1 MVPSHAPRRRRRTRW
16 LAGAT
21 SAALLLLPALASTAT
36 GAPVSGVHDFADG
49 DAQGWISYANAG
61 TVTSGVTDGELCAT
75 AEGGVNPWDSALQH
89 DDVTYDRGTTYTVS
103 FDARASAPVT
113 IPMQGG
119 LGYPAAFGHQVVLDG
134 TDTPQRVEF
143 TFTPADWPT
152 RPGNPD
158 SPVADDWTTGTG
170 QISFQMGGQAAPYTF
185 CVDNFS
191 MTSGTRIVHSFAG
204 GDTGD
209 FDLYDAPGAGAGT
222 ARASADGQGACIDLR
237 GGYAAAYEAGL
248 ERKYVEVTEGRNYV
262 LELTAYV
269 PGAGDAST
277 DVNVLVGQYGDPWH
291 RVLDASASLTSEPRT
306 FTFPFTAN
314 ASFSADPAAAFGRIQ
329 VELGRRA
336 TPYTFCVND
345 VSFVETT
352 EAPPAYEPET
362 GPRVRVN
369 QVGYL
374 PAGPKRATLVT
385 EATDPVEWRLTSGS
399 TVVASGTTTPRGV
412 DPTAGVNVH
421 EIEFDDVTTPGTY
434 TLTADDDTSHPF
446 AIGADLYQDLRHDA
460 LNYFYP
466 ARSGIAIDG
475 SIMGDEAYSR
485 EAGHVGR
492 PGDAT
497 PNQGDYAVP
506 CITPEEAQ
514 GLYGD
519 WTCDYTLDVVGG
531 WYDAGDHGKYVVNGG
546 IAVAQVLS
554 TYERALTSPT
564 GDAAPLGDGSL
575 DIPRDEQTNGVPDP
589 LDEARWELEWM
600 MRMQVPAGQPLAG
613 MVHHKVHDVDWTGL
627 PLLPADDPQPRRL
640 HRPSTAAT
648 LNFAAVAAQG
658 ARLWEQYDPEF
669 AADLLAAGRVAY
681 DAAVAHPDLLQPAPN
696 ADPSPGGG
704 PYDDDEVQDEF
715 YWAAAELYLTTGEQ
729 VYQDAVLANE
739 YHTADLFTKG
749 GFFWGDVAALGR
761 MDLATVESAIPGR
774 TAIRQSVVDGAELYL
789 SRQAAEPFGTAYSG
803 NADGVYEWG
812 SNSAVLNN
820 QVVLGT
826 AFDLTSDQR
835 FADAVVESMDYL
847 MGRNALNQSYVT
859 GYGTVFSKNQ
869 HSRWFSHS
877 LTESLPNPPRGSV
890 AGGPNSDVGTWDPII
905 QGLYNPEHMCAP
917 QLCYVDNIQSWSTN
931 EITVN
936 WNSAL
941 SWVASFVADQQAGD
955 RSDAGAVAW
964 VTTDPADTTAVDGTD
979 ATFTVAVTGSPAPSV
994 TWQQLVDG
1002 TWTDV
1007 ADASGDARTVSTA
1020 RAAAL
1025 ADGTT
1030 LTVPARLADSGAQFR
1045 VYAANEF
1052 GGAYSA
1058 PATLT
1063 VTAAGGTD
1071 GGSTGG
1077 GSAGGSTDGGST
1089 GTTTPTSASRPLAT
1103 TGANVGVA
1111 LGVGLAL
1118 VLGGAAAVA
1127 LRRRARLR
1135 G

>member
-1 MVPSHAPRRRRRTRW
+1 MVPSHDPRRRRRTRW

-21 SAALLLLPALASTAT
+21 SAALLLMPVLASTAT
-36 GAPVSGVHDFADG
+36 GAPVDQPHDFADG
-49 DAQGWISYANAG
+49 DAQGWHAYAVEKTPPEETG
-61 TVTSGVTDGELCAT
+61 TVATSTANGELCAT
-75 AEGGVNPWDSALQH
+75 AAGGVQPWDVALQH
-89 DDVTYDRGTTYTVS
+89 DAVTYDRDTTYTVS

-119 LGYPAAFGHQVVLDG
+119 LGYPAAFGHPVVLDG

-152 RPGNPD
+152 APD
-158 SPVADDWTTGTG
+158 SALAADWTSGTG
-170 QISFQMGGQAAPYTF
+170 EISFQLGKQAAPYTF
-185 CVDNFS
+185 CIDDFS

-204 GDTGD
+204 GDLGG
-209 FDLYDAPGAGAGT
+209 FDLYDNPGDGAGVP
-222 ARASADGQGACIDLR
+222 RASTDGSATCIDLR
-237 GGYAAAYEAGL
+237 GGYTNAYQAGL
-248 ERKYVEVTEGRNYV
+248 ELKHVAVEKDRTYQLR
-262 LELTAYV
+262 LTASSSV
-269 PGAGDAST
+269 DAT
-277 DVNVLVGQYGDPWH
+277 PVNAIVGQYGAPWD
-291 RVLDASASLTSEPRT
+291 RAGSTSFELTTTPQT
-306 FTFPFTAN
+306 FTYTFKA
-314 ASFSADPAAAFGRIQ
+314 AVDLSAGADEPYGRIQ
-329 VELGRRA
+329 LELGRA
-336 TPYTFCVND
+336 TDPYTFCITEL
-345 VSFVETT
+345 SFVETT

-374 PAGPKRATLVT
+374 PDGPKRATLVT
-385 EATDPVEWRLTSGS
+385 EATSPVAWRLTSGS

-434 TLTADDDTSHPF
+434 TLTADDDTSYPF
-446 AIGADLYQDLRHDA
+446 TIGADLYQDLRHDA

-475 SIMGDEAYSR
+475 LIMGDEAYSR

-546 IAVAQVLS
+546 IAVAQVLG

-564 GDAAPLGDGSL
+564 GDTAPLGDGSL

-669 AADLLAAGRVAY
+669 AADLLAAGRLAY

-704 PYDDDEVQDEF
+704 PYDDDDVQDEF

-729 VYQDAVLANE
+729 TYQDAVLANE

-761 MDLATVESAIPGR
+761 MDLATVESQIPGR

-789 SRQAAEPFGTAYSG
+789 SRQSKEPFGTAYSG

-847 MGRNALNQSYVT
+847 MGRNALNSSYVT
-859 GYGTVFSKNQ
+859 GYGTVFSENQ
-869 HSRWFSHS
+869 HSRWFSSS
-877 LTESLPNPPRGSV
+877 LTGSLPHPPRGSV
-890 AGGPNSDVGTWDPII
+890 AGGPNSDVGTWDPVI

-917 QLCYVDNIQSWSTN
+917 QLCYVDDIQSWSTN

-941 SWVASFVADQQAGD
+941 SWVASFVADQRAGD
-955 RSDAGAVAW
+955 RSDAGTVAW
-964 VTTDPADTTAVDGTD
+964 VTTDPADVAAVEGTD
-979 ATFTVAVTGSPAPSV
+979 ATFTVAATGSPTPTV
-994 TWQQLVDG
+994 TWQRLVDG

-1007 ADASGDARTVSTA
+1007 DGAGATARTVSTA
-1020 RAAAL
+1020 RAAVL

-1030 LTVPARLADSGAQFR
+1030 LTVPARVADSGAQFR
-1045 VYAANEF
+1045 AYVANEF

-1063 VTAAGGTD
+1063 VTAAGGTNGPGEGPTDDPSNGTPID
-1071 GGSTGG
+1071 G
-1077 GSAGGSTDGGST
+1077 
-1089 GTTTPTSASRPLAT
+1089 TPAPAAPSRPLAT